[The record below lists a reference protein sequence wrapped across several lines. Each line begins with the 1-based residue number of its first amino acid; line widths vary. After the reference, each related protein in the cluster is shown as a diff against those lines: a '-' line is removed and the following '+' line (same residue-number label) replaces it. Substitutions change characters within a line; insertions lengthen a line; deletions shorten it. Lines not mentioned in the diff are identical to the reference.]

1 MATLIQGY
9 EPCALQVFH
18 TFRDTFC
25 AENQSHKAQIA
36 IFSVLLILSLLCGK
50 KKRQNAFCQSALTLL
65 ITPSLFTD
73 KRSYCFNPATKLE
86 IIQPRD
92 RRESRLVSILAR
104 NYSLTLNLSLEN

>member
-25 AENQSHKAQIA
+25 AENQSQAAKSANCYF
-36 IFSVLLILSLLCGK
+36 FSVADLIIAMWQ

-65 ITPSLFTD
+65 ITPSLFID
-73 KRSYCFNPATKLE
+73 KKSHCFNPATKLE
-86 IIQPRD
+86 IIQPPFLLN
-92 RRESRLVSILAR
+92 ETPSIVG
-104 NYSLTLNLSLEN
+104 